1 MNHIP
6 RHLKQ
11 QLASGKKLIM
21 GWCAIPSTITA
32 EVIASMPF
40 DVIAVDLQHGFID
53 YERALSMIQVIDS
66 RGHPVLARV
75 PWNDPG
81 IIMKLL
87 DAGYTGII
95 CPMINTADDAQKF
108 VAACRYAPVGQRS
121 WGPARALNIF
131 GADYGTT
138 ANERVTTFAM
148 IETVQAVQNL
158 EEILAVDGVDA
169 IYIGPSDLG
178 LSMGFTPTLEPT
190 ELSVLEAITHILNSA
205 LRAGKYAAIHCG
217 SPEMV
222 QRMLEQ
228 GFNLATLMTDARI
241 FTAAISSKL
250 SEARNKDMP
259 NAVNG
264 SQY

>member
-1 MNHIP
+1 MNNIP

-32 EVIASMPF
+32 EAIACLPF
-40 DVIAVDLQHGFID
+40 DVIGVDLQHGFID

-108 VAACRYAPVGQRS
+108 VVACRYAPVGQRS
-121 WGPARALNIF
+121 WGPARALKTI
-131 GADYGTT
+131 
-138 ANERVTTFAM
+138 
-148 IETVQAVQNL
+148 QAVQNL
-158 EEILAVDGVDA
+158 DEILAVDGVDA

-190 ELSVLEAITHILNSA
+190 ELSVLEAITHIRETA

-217 SPEMV
+217 SSEMV
-222 QRMLEQ
+222 QRMLDQ

-241 FTAAISSKL
+241 FTAALSSKL
-250 SEARNKDMP
+250 SEARSKDMP
-259 NAVNG
+259 DVATG
-264 SQY
+264 GQY